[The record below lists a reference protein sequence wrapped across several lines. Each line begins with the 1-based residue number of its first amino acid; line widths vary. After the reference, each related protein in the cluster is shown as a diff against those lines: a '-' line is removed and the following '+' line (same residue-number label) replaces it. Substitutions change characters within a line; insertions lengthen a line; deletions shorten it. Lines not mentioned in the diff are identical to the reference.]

1 MRVLK
6 EERWAL
12 VRTVTAICITALTLV
27 CLILAAGCTNDLTAI
42 TENRGTGETLAL
54 GTLTT
59 RPATTPAT
67 RADAAVPDATDWQ
80 GFRTADQLHVTI
92 AAGEGAT
99 FTRSSGL
106 YEYTATGNVPG
117 SGTWTASAPAYW
129 QRTAGNTLTLW
140 RGPDTDATTPG
151 AYDMP
156 LTYETDATQGHALNA
171 WDGNTYTVDAD
182 KWHIMDLLRYCSAD
196 ADLPTAATGIP
207 ATGSPLDLILK
218 HSMAQ
223 LCVELLPG
231 EGMTAQELQAQVTV
245 HLKSAASTFT
255 MQTDGRPAIYNFEN
269 EQNRQDVRLLKNGA
283 TSLKFYALMLP
294 GQTFGTDRAMM
305 SLHIGDTHFT
315 YTPGTPLTT
324 TENTCH
330 KLVLQVNRTGVSAL
344 SVTSTGWQDP
354 TVIMQ
359 PDEAEAEGILV
370 INETPGTLKDNAT
383 LLNALKDAT
392 QESPVSLIITGKIN
406 NTDLADL
413 SALMK
418 YTDGSTNKFKVSSLA
433 IYATGGTT
441 LPNYFASNNPDPNP
455 ALKKVILPEGITDT
469 GQISFY
475 NCTALIDVT
484 LPDGLTI
491 INKNAFRAC
500 SALKSIKLPEKVTYI
515 KDLAFCQCYALENI
529 NIPEKVTK
537 IGERAFYICKALKS
551 IKLPVN
557 LESIEKET
565 FSYCDVLESIDIP
578 EKVTKI
584 GEGAFSNCPALRS
597 IKLPVNLESIEK
609 KTFNFCTVLESID
622 IPEKVTKI
630 GEQAFYNCPA
640 LRSIKLPVNL
650 ESIEKQAF
658 YYCAVLESIDIPDKT
673 KDIGEQAFANCTNLT
688 SLTTGDGMINI
699 GKEAFLSDTRLQ
711 SAAIKSVQ
719 TIGEAAFYN
728 CTSLSSVT
736 INSVIN
742 IGFEAFRK
750 CTGLKSI
757 TLPQTI
763 TGIGTFAFAG
773 SGLTSITIPG
783 SVKQL
788 SDDTFNK
795 CTALKTAT
803 LEEGVE
809 TIGNN
814 AFTGC
819 EELISINI
827 ASTVT
832 SIGRYAFNICPKLAT
847 VTFAGAAPQLNSLGQ
862 GAFQSCEA
870 LTIINIPDNV
880 TILATGTFNG
890 CSKLASV
897 KLPKHLESIGQYAFQ
912 QCVELA
918 ELDIPES
925 VTKIDNNTF
934 NMCTKLAS
942 VAFSGQTPLL
952 NSIGANAFYKCVHLA
967 NITLPDKLETIGQ
980 SAFYGCTNLIS
991 VRIPDNVT
999 QIAAKTF
1006 QNCDR
1011 LVTVVLPKNL
1021 TSIGDFAFNACGV
1034 LANFVYTGSILP
1046 APTVSTTA
1054 YSASSKIKY
1063 LFLPNYT
1070 STLTGTELTWA
1081 GKTWKNIHYNA
1092 NSGTDLNNI
1101 DALTNTGNYQNHIT
1115 Q

>member
-99 FTRSSGL
+99 STRSSGL

-129 QRTAGNTLTLW
+129 QRAAGNTLTLW

-171 WDGNTYTVDAD
+171 WDGNAYTVDAD
-182 KWHIMDLLRYCSAD
+182 KWRIMDLLRYCSAD

-231 EGMTAQELQAQVTV
+231 EGMTTQELQAQVTV

-294 GQTFGTDRAMM
+294 RQTFGTDRAMM

-354 TVIMQ
+354 TVITQ

-370 INETPGTLKDNAT
+370 INETPGSLKDNAT

-413 SALMK
+413 STLMK

-441 LPNYFASNNPDPNP
+441 LPNFFASNNPKPNP

-475 NCTALIDVT
+475 NCTALTDVT

-491 INKNAFRAC
+491 INNNAFRA
-500 SALKSIKLPEKVTYI
+500 
-515 KDLAFCQCYALENI
+515 
-529 NIPEKVTK
+529 
-537 IGERAFYICKALKS
+537 CKALKS
-551 IKLPVN
+551 IKLP
-557 LESIEKET
+557 ET
-565 FSYCDVLESIDIP
+565 VTYIGTLAFYQCYVLESIDIP
-578 EKVTKI
+578 EKVM
-584 GEGAFSNCPALRS
+584 
-597 IKLPVNLESIEK
+597 
-609 KTFNFCTVLESID
+609 
-622 IPEKVTKI
+622 KI
-630 GEQAFYNCPA
+630 GEQAFYNCSK
-640 LRSIKLPVNL
+640 LKSIKLPEDL

-658 YYCAVLESIDIPDKT
+658 DYCAVLESIDLPDKT
-673 KDIGEQAFANCTNLT
+673 KDIGEQAFLVCSGLT

-699 GKEAFLSDTRLQ
+699 GKEAFLNDTRLQ
-711 SAAIKSVQ
+711 SAAIKSAQ
-719 TIGEAAFYN
+719 TIGEAAFYGCAN
-728 CTSLSSVT
+728 LSSVT

-870 LTIINIPDNV
+870 LTSINIPDNV
-880 TILATGTFNG
+880 TTLATGTFNG

-934 NMCTKLAS
+934 NMCTKLAT

-1034 LANFVYTGSILP
+1034 LANFVYTGSTLP

-1054 YSASSKIKY
+1054 YSAIYKLKY

-1092 NSGTDLNNI
+1092 NTGTDLSTI

>member
-106 YEYTATGNVPG
+106 YEYTTTGNVPG

-129 QRTAGNTLTLW
+129 QRAAGNTLTLW

-171 WDGNTYTVDAD
+171 WDGNAYTVDAD
-182 KWHIMDLLRYCSAD
+182 KWRIMDLLRYCSAD

-231 EGMTAQELQAQVTV
+231 EGMTTQELQAQVTV

-305 SLHIGDTHFT
+305 SLHIGDTHFS

-354 TVIMQ
+354 TVITQ

-383 LLNALKDAT
+383 LLNALKNAT
-392 QESPVSLIITGKIN
+392 QESPVGLIITGKIN

-413 SALMK
+413 STLMK
-418 YTDGSTNKFKVSSLA
+418 YTDGGTKKFKVSSLA

-441 LPNYFASNNPDPNP
+441 LPNYFASNSPNPNP

-475 NCTALIDVT
+475 NCTALTDVT

-491 INKNAFRAC
+491 INNNAFRA
-500 SALKSIKLPEKVTYI
+500 
-515 KDLAFCQCYALENI
+515 
-529 NIPEKVTK
+529 
-537 IGERAFYICKALKS
+537 CKALKS
-551 IKLPVN
+551 IKLP
-557 LESIEKET
+557 E
-565 FSYCDVLESIDIP
+565 D
-578 EKVTKI
+578 
-584 GEGAFSNCPALRS
+584 
-597 IKLPVNLESIEK
+597 
-609 KTFNFCTVLESID
+609 
-622 IPEKVTKI
+622 
-630 GEQAFYNCPA
+630 
-640 LRSIKLPVNL
+640 L

-658 YYCAVLESIDIPDKT
+658 DYCAVLESIDLPDKT
-673 KDIGEQAFANCTNLT
+673 KDIGEQAFANCTGLT

-699 GKEAFLSDTRLQ
+699 GKEAFLNDTRLQ
-711 SAAIKSVQ
+711 SAAIKSAQ

-728 CTSLSSVT
+728 CPNLSSVT

-742 IGFEAFRK
+742 IGSEAFRK
-750 CTGLKSI
+750 CTSLKSI

-788 SDDTFNK
+788 SNEAFNG
-795 CTALKTAT
+795 CTLLRTAT

-809 TIGNN
+809 TIGSN

-819 EELISINI
+819 EELTVINI

-832 SIGRYAFNICPKLAT
+832 SIGSYAFNICPKLAT

-862 GAFQSCEA
+862 SAFQSCEA
-870 LTIINIPDNV
+870 LTSINIPDNV
-880 TILATGTFNG
+880 TTLATRTFNG
-890 CSKLASV
+890 CAKLASV

-912 QCVELA
+912 ECAELA

-925 VTKIDNNTF
+925 VTKIDDYAF
-934 NMCTKLAS
+934 NKCTKLTTVTFA
-942 VAFSGQTPLL
+942 GQTPLL
-952 NSIGANAFYKCVHLA
+952 SNIGANAFYGCQKLA
-967 NITLPDKLETIGQ
+967 NITLPNKVETIGQ
-980 SAFYGCTNLIS
+980 SAFYGCTSLTSI
-991 VRIPDNVT
+991 RIPDNVP
-999 QIAAKTF
+999 QIATKTF
-1006 QNCDR
+1006 QSCSG

-1021 TSIGDFAFNACGV
+1021 TSIGDYAFNACGV
-1034 LANFVYTGSILP
+1034 LANFVYTGSTLP
-1046 APTVSTTA
+1046 TPTVSTTA
-1054 YSASSKIKY
+1054 YSAIYKLKY

-1070 STLTGTELTWA
+1070 STLTGPSLTWA

-1092 NSGTDLNNI
+1092 NTGTDLSTI